1 MSINFK
7 DAAALQTLVTEELG
21 PWSNEILIDQDLIN
35 QYADLSGDKMWLH
48 VDVERCKTQSPF
60 KTTIAHGFLLLSLL
74 PKMQSL
80 PDVSSIVTG
89 YSHMMNYGSDRLRF
103 LSPVMVNS
111 KIHARSRIKAI
122 EVSDKKTKVTC
133 ETHVHAVGSDAPA
146 LIYELAFVFM

>member
-21 PWSNEILIDQDLIN
+21 AWSNEVLIDQDLIN
-35 QYADLSGDKMWLH
+35 QYAELSGDKMWLH

-60 KTTIAHGFLLLSLL
+60 KTTIAHGFLL

-80 PDVSSIVTG
+80 PDVSTIVTG

-122 EVSDKKTKVTC
+122 EVGDKKTKVTC

>member
-7 DAAALQTLVTEELG
+7 DAAALQTLVSEELG
-21 PWSNEILIDQDLIN
+21 AWSNEILIDQNLIN

-80 PDVSSIVTG
+80 PDVSTIVTG

-133 ETHVHAVGSDAPA
+133 ETHVHAAGSDAPA

>member
-111 KIHARSRIKAI
+111 KIHARSRIKVI

>member
-21 PWSNEILIDQDLIN
+21 AWSNEVLIDQDLIN
-35 QYADLSGDKMWLH
+35 QYAELSGDKMWLH

-122 EVSDKKTKVTC
+122 EVGDKKTKVTC